1 MKKVLSLV
9 LVIAMVI
16 SSMSFAFA
24 GTFEDVTDATTLK
37 AVEALT
43 ALGVVN
49 GYADGTFKPENS
61 ITRAEMAAMLVRA
74 LGHSDLAAGSSSSFK
89 DAKGKWYDGEV
100 AIAQSIGLT
109 DGYPDGTFKGDNKVS
124 YTEAITM
131 VMRALGYNNRAVNS
145 NRAEAYNATAYKTTA
160 ARLGVLKNVVVGSG
174 EANRGDVALMLYN
187 SLEVQV
193 VVPNEDGNPVGQ
205 WLVAPAQGA
214 TGTVR
219 TLLDDVA
226 KRQIVVIGTADL
238 FGAHPI
244 DVSEYLGEE
253 VIVYTNDDDEILFV
267 KSSEDRNNNRVT
279 DAAADYD
286 NATVNGDQV
295 TLKYTSTKSR
305 VFDVTNG
312 NLIVN
317 SVVRTNLTAQDIADI
332 VNSRVHTAK
341 FVASSGGTDKNTLVL
356 EDINNTFLANST
368 HIAGKTKFQGL
379 ALPTKDG
386 KVDETKLVFVGDA
399 SSLEDIQVNDVIQ
412 ACVASNNIKFYVTRN
427 TVEGTVTEKTTNNV
441 YYYIDDV
448 RYGTN
453 MNSGIRGDIAL
464 KAKGVFFLD
473 KDGEIAYADVS
484 TVSNA
489 KYAVIIGAVEDGK
502 IESRFGFSV
511 TQYPQVK
518 MVNEKGETK
527 IYDINT
533 WIKSDGT
540 LGIANGFSNHAGAT
554 TPVTAGDI
562 EIDIN
567 TNAATPL
574 AQQPVERVVKYTTND
589 DGKITSISSV
599 TLSTL
604 VTNGTKKEARFL
616 ADENTLVLGRD
627 NNGKYSLVE
636 LDKLTEGQI
645 DYQTIVNGSSFGWD
659 LVVITDG
666 LSAQSSI
673 HSYAVVVGKTD
684 VLDANNN
691 EVSKI
696 TVLINGE
703 KVTYVTDKKATAW
716 ASDQAVRSL
725 VFNTNGTVNYD
736 ATNARPT
743 DPVTGVVTAT
753 AVSANGLRLNVNNG
767 AAFYTL
773 SADVVVIKQNAT
785 ANAAATLAD
794 LNDIRITNGTSKVIL
809 FDKDGDEVIDLIYI
823 TR

>member
-9 LVIAMVI
+9 LAIAMVL

-24 GTFEDVTDATTLK
+24 GTFEDVTDAATSK
-37 AVEALT
+37 AVDALSS
-43 ALGVVN
+43 LGVVKGN
-49 GYADGTFKPENS
+49 PDGTFKPENS

-109 DGYPDGTFKGDNKVS
+109 DGYPDGTFKGDNRVS

-267 KSSEDRNNNRVT
+267 KSSVDRANGLVT

-286 NATVNGDQV
+286 DATVNGDQV
-295 TLKYTSTKSR
+295 TLKYTSSKSR

-317 SVVRTNLTAQDIADI
+317 SVARTNLTAQDIADI

-341 FVASSGGTDKNTLVL
+341 FVVSSGGTDKNTLVL

-386 KVDETKLVFVGDA
+386 KVDESKLVFVGDA

-427 TVEGTVTEKTTNNV
+427 TVEGTVTEKTTNNA

-453 MNSGIRGDIAL
+453 MNSGIRGDVAL
-464 KAKGVFFLD
+464 NSKGVFFLD

-489 KYAVIIGAVEDGK
+489 KYAVIIGNVENGTVA
-502 IESRFGFSV
+502 SRFGLSV

-540 LGIANGFSNHAGAT
+540 LGIATGFSNTAGAGAQVGAGSIS
-554 TPVTAGDI
+554 VT
-562 EIDIN
+562 IN
-567 TNAATPL
+567 NGTPL
-574 AQQPVERVVKYTTND
+574 SQQAAERVVKYTTND
-589 DGKITSISSV
+589 DGKITSISNV

-604 VTNGTKKEARFL
+604 VANGTKKEARFL
-616 ADENTLVLGRD
+616 ADDNTLVLGRD
-627 NNGKYSLVE
+627 TNGKYSLVE

-645 DYQTIVNGSSFGWD
+645 DYQTIVNGSNFGWD
-659 LVVITDG
+659 LVVITNG
-666 LSAQSSI
+666 LNAQSTV
-673 HSYAVVVGKTD
+673 HSYAVIVGKTD
-684 VLDANNN
+684 VMDSNNN

-696 TVLINGE
+696 TVLLNGE

-736 ATNARPT
+736 STNARAT
-743 DPVTGVVTAT
+743 NPVTGVVTAT

-785 ANAAATLAD
+785 VNAAATLAD

-809 FDKDGDEVIDLIYI
+809 FDKDGDTVIDLIYI